1 MSQYYTDENEASDGT
16 DGIQALGA
24 ELTDDDAPVVEETPE
39 EQENTAEAKK
49 EAKASSKTPVPE
61 DHMAPVE
68 FARMCD
74 PDMKPQVMYGYVMG
88 GDQPGEG
95 REGHRCGSGLH
106 SVRYHRYGPPGRGLS
121 VSGELR
127 VIIPSNKRL
136 IATRTSAPHTVR
148 DRAVWQLAWL
158 ITKRSWVRIP
168 LPLQSKGQDRNR
180 PLVRLRANLKVT

>member
-61 DHMAPVE
+61 GYAAPVE

-74 PDMKPQVMYGYVMG
+74 PDMKPQVMYGYVKNNAKLKELLL
-88 GDQPGEG
+88 DRGEG
-95 REGHRCGSGLH
+95 VTPQKLIPIEEGKAWWAEISQAKAAKA
-106 SVRYHRYGPPGRGLS
+106 SAAAQATQSDTTDTVPPVEG
-121 VSGELR
+121 
-127 VIIPSNKRL
+127 
-136 IATRTSAPHTVR
+136 
-148 DRAVWQLAWL
+148 
-158 ITKRSWVRIP
+158 
-168 LPLQSKGQDRNR
+168 
-180 PLVRLRANLKVT
+180 